1 MEKSHKI
8 YNLIFDFLLAA
19 GVCFYNDLRFMRV
32 WFLGGQLYHSVGFA
46 NYRFGLTGK
55 EVCWDF
61 SPLNILHCLQGYDPH
76 AYLKF
81 LCFFCI
87 GILMFFRF
95 VFRAPK
101 LLPRLFARL
110 FCFSAGYI
118 AVVELYNLLFTAA
131 GAVFLDISNWFL
143 YLTGAWSAIAILTL
157 LLVASKKFRP
167 APLPSRTLQAAP
179 GCPRPASFRAHPAF
193 PQRRAP
199 RQTRCPHPGP
209 AACWSRRERRFA
221 HAGRS

>member
-131 GAVFLDISNWFL
+131 GAVFLDIKQ
-143 YLTGAWSAIAILTL
+143 
-157 LLVASKKFRP
+157 LVSLPHRRMVCYCHPDP
-167 APLPSRTLQAAP
+167 AAGCQQKVPSR
-179 GCPRPASFRAHPAF
+179 SPAF
-193 PQRRAP
+193 YSIPLI
-199 RQTRCPHPGP
+199 
-209 AACWSRRERRFA
+209 E
-221 HAGRS
+221 

>member
-1 MEKSHKI
+1 M
-8 YNLIFDFLLAA
+8 FLQRSALYAVLVPWRAA
-19 GVCFYNDLRFMRV
+19 VPQCRFYELPLRPNGQGGL
-32 WFLGGQLYHSVGFA
+32 LGFFAAEHSA
-46 NYRFGLTGK
+46 L
-55 EVCWDF
+55 
-61 SPLNILHCLQGYDPH
+61 PAGYDPH
-76 AYLKF
+76 AYFKF

-167 APLPSRTLQAAP
+167 ALLPSTPSL
-179 GCPRPASFRAHPAF
+179 
-193 PQRRAP
+193 
-199 RQTRCPHPGP
+199 
-209 AACWSRRERRFA
+209 
-221 HAGRS
+221 

>member
-1 MEKSHKI
+1 MYVHYISWFTGERWSFAMEKSHKI

-32 WFLGGQLYHSVGFA
+32 WFLGGQLYHSVGFT
-46 NYRFGLTGK
+46 NYRFGLVGK

-95 VFRAPK
+95 VFRASK

-110 FCFSAGYI
+110 FCFSTGYI

-167 APLPSRTLQAAP
+167 APLPSTPSL
-179 GCPRPASFRAHPAF
+179 
-193 PQRRAP
+193 
-199 RQTRCPHPGP
+199 
-209 AACWSRRERRFA
+209 
-221 HAGRS
+221 

>member
-1 MEKSHKI
+1 MVKSHKI
-8 YNLIFDFLLAA
+8 YNLIFDLLLTA
-19 GVCFYNDLRFMRV
+19 GVCAYNDLRFMRV
-32 WFLGGQLYHSVGFA
+32 WFLGGRLYHATGFA

-55 EVCWDF
+55 EVCWDL

-87 GILMFFRF
+87 GVVMFFRF
-95 VFRAPK
+95 VFRAPE
-101 LLPRLFARL
+101 LTPRLFARL
-110 FCFSAGYI
+110 LGFSAGYI

-157 LLVASKKFRP
+157 LLVSSKKFRP
-167 APLPSRTLQAAP
+167 APLPSASSLESNKTKSH
-179 GCPRPASFRAHPAF
+179 GPASNAKPWLFPLISNYSFLIANSAIPFAF
-193 PQRRAP
+193 AQ
-199 RQTRCPHPGP
+199 
-209 AACWSRRERRFA
+209 
-221 HAGRS
+221 

>member
-1 MEKSHKI
+1 MLPLRMTTMVIPQQEGCPFVMVKSRKI
-8 YNLIFDFLLAA
+8 YNLIFDLLLTA

-167 APLPSRTLQAAP
+167 APLPSTPSL
-179 GCPRPASFRAHPAF
+179 
-193 PQRRAP
+193 
-199 RQTRCPHPGP
+199 
-209 AACWSRRERRFA
+209 
-221 HAGRS
+221 

>member
-19 GVCFYNDLRFMRV
+19 GVCAYNDLRFMRV
-32 WFLGGQLYHSVGFA
+32 WFLGGRLYHATGFA
-46 NYRFGLTGK
+46 NYRFGLVGK

-61 SPLNILHCLQGYDPH
+61 SPLNILHCLQGYDTH
-76 AYLKF
+76 SYFKF

-87 GILMFFRF
+87 GVVMFFRF
-95 VFRAPK
+95 VFRAPE
-101 LLPRLFARL
+101 LTPRLFARL
-110 FCFSAGYI
+110 LGFSAGYI

-157 LLVASKKFRP
+157 LLVSGKKLRP
-167 APLPSRTLQAAP
+167 APLPSAP
-179 GCPRPASFRAHPAF
+179 SL
-193 PQRRAP
+193 
-199 RQTRCPHPGP
+199 
-209 AACWSRRERRFA
+209 
-221 HAGRS
+221 

>member
-1 MEKSHKI
+1 MVKSHKI

-19 GVCFYNDLRFMRV
+19 GVCFYNDLRFMRF

-55 EVCWDF
+55 EVCWDL
-61 SPLNILHCLQGYDPH
+61 SPLNLLHCLQGYDTH
-76 AYLKF
+76 SYFKF

-87 GILMFFRF
+87 GAVMFFRF
-95 VFRAPK
+95 VFRAPE
-101 LLPRLFARL
+101 LTPRLFARL
-110 FCFSAGYI
+110 LGLSAVYI

-157 LLVASKKFRP
+157 LLVSGKKLRP
-167 APLPSRTLQAAP
+167 APRPSAP
-179 GCPRPASFRAHPAF
+179 SL
-193 PQRRAP
+193 
-199 RQTRCPHPGP
+199 
-209 AACWSRRERRFA
+209 
-221 HAGRS
+221 

>member
-19 GVCFYNDLRFMRV
+19 VVCFYNDLRFMRV
-32 WFLGGQLYHSVGFA
+32 WFLGGRLYHSVGFT

-95 VFRAPK
+95 VFRASK

-143 YLTGAWSAIAILTL
+143 YLVHGL
-157 LLVASKKFRP
+157 L
-167 APLPSRTLQAAP
+167 LPSRPCCWLPAKSSVPLPCLLLHPFNRIKPKAAALHQTQSRGFFLQFLITH
-179 GCPRPASFRAHPAF
+179 S
-193 PQRRAP
+193 
-199 RQTRCPHPGP
+199 
-209 AACWSRRERRFA
+209 
-221 HAGRS
+221 

>member
-19 GVCFYNDLRFMRV
+19 GVCFYNDLRFMRF

-81 LCFFCI
+81 LCFFAS
-87 GILMFFRF
+87 
-95 VFRAPK
+95 VF
-101 LLPRLFARL
+101 
-110 FCFSAGYI
+110 
-118 AVVELYNLLFTAA
+118 
-131 GAVFLDISNWFL
+131 
-143 YLTGAWSAIAILTL
+143 
-157 LLVASKKFRP
+157 
-167 APLPSRTLQAAP
+167 
-179 GCPRPASFRAHPAF
+179 
-193 PQRRAP
+193 
-199 RQTRCPHPGP
+199 
-209 AACWSRRERRFA
+209 
-221 HAGRS
+221 

>member
-55 EVCWDF
+55 EVCWGF

-87 GILMFFRF
+87 GILMFSGLCSGHQSFFRGCLRGCS
-95 VFRAPK
+95 VSAPGILQSLSCTICFSPPPELFFWISATGFSTSPAHGL
-101 LLPRLFARL
+101 LLP
-110 FCFSAGYI
+110 S
-118 AVVELYNLLFTAA
+118 
-131 GAVFLDISNWFL
+131 
-143 YLTGAWSAIAILTL
+143 
-157 LLVASKKFRP
+157 
-167 APLPSRTLQAAP
+167 
-179 GCPRPASFRAHPAF
+179 
-193 PQRRAP
+193 
-199 RQTRCPHPGP
+199 
-209 AACWSRRERRFA
+209 
-221 HAGRS
+221 

>member
-1 MEKSHKI
+1 MVKSHKI
-8 YNLIFDFLLAA
+8 YNLIFDLLLTA
-19 GVCFYNDLRFMRV
+19 GVCAYNDLRFMRF
-32 WFLGGQLYHSVGFA
+32 WFLGGRLYHATGFA

-61 SPLNILHCLQGYDPH
+61 SPLNILHCLQGYDPR

-131 GAVFLDISNWFL
+131 GAVFSG
-143 YLTGAWSAIAILTL
+143 YQQ
-157 LLVASKKFRP
+157 LV
-167 APLPSRTLQAAP
+167 PLPHRRMVCYCHPDPAAGCQQKVPSR
-179 GCPRPASFRAHPAF
+179 SPAF
-193 PQRRAP
+193 YSIPLI
-199 RQTRCPHPGP
+199 
-209 AACWSRRERRFA
+209 E
-221 HAGRS
+221 